1 MTASAD
7 EGEDHD
13 SEKRI
18 VIFDA
23 YALIFRAYFAMQRA
37 NLRTSDG
44 EPTGA
49 VRGFTATL
57 LHIFRTLEPTH
68 AAFAFDVDDAT
79 VFRREIDPN
88 YKAHREPIPE
98 DLPSQIQRCRE
109 IAEAFSVPI
118 YQEPGFEADD
128 VLGTLADQAVA
139 QGFDTWIC
147 TLDSDILQLVTD
159 DISVY
164 LYNPYKSEYT
174 AYDAP
179 AAVRARYDV
188 DPIQIIDF
196 KALVGD
202 KSDNIPGVKGVGKVG
217 AVKLLNQYGTVEQIY
232 EHIEE
237 ITPAG
242 TQKKLLDDRDNAFMS
257 KELATIR
264 HDAPVELDFAAADVT
279 AFERDEVRA
288 KFEELEFRTLMEQIP
303 GGEEDEPVLSEPAI
317 DDYDLVTDEAKLQE
331 WVERASRAPLLAVD
345 LETSSTDTI
354 DCLIAGYALSDEAG
368 QGCYIPVGH
377 IGGETQLDH
386 ELVKSAL
393 RPVLE
398 DSGVPKLLHNA
409 KFDMKALRRH
419 GIHLRGLHDDTMVAA
434 FVLNKSHIGLK
445 SLALSELG
453 IQMTPIEDLIGKGR
467 NQLSMID
474 VSADEAGKYAAADAD
489 ITLQLANRLLPQLA
503 DNEALET
510 LYRELE
516 LPLIPILVDMEL
528 AGVTLDTGILD
539 DLDQQLN
546 VEIESVTTQIYEDAG
561 HEFNIGSPKQLS
573 GVLFEQL
580 ELPKTRKTSQGYST
594 DAQQMER
601 LVDAHPIVNRILQ
614 WRELT
619 KLRSTYVE
627 SLPNEVHTSTGRVHT
642 DYNQTVAATGR
653 LSSESPNLQNIPVRT
668 EQGRQIRAAF
678 VAQPWDDL
686 APDADVSFVSA
697 DYSQIELRVLAHLS
711 EDEGLLTAFRDGEDI
726 PRRDRLRRLR
736 RRNRRRPAGD
746 APRRQDDELRRDLRT
761 LRARTLATQRHGAT
775 RRAGFHRRLLRPLR
789 ARRAVDR
796 GDQGV
801 DQGTRIRRD
810 SDGPPPLP
818 ARDQLAQL
826 PTPQR
831 GRTDGGQH
839 ARAGHRRRC
848 DEARHD
854 RTRRRAPRAGTEVA
868 HAAPGPRRADLR
880 GAERRDRLARRPAA
894 RNHAR
899 RARPRRA
906 AQHRSQERS
915 ELARSGASRSEL
927 TKRSPLP
934 PRSGGR
940 CRRQRGAS
948 PQPGKTRICSAPS
961 ATPGKSPSS
970 PGGCCSLTAS

>member
-1 MTASAD
+1 MPTSSDETEQQSQMTAL
-7 EGEDHD
+7 
-13 SEKRI
+13 SEAAENAVDQPKRI

-37 NLRTSDG
+37 NLRTSAG

-49 VRGFTATL
+49 VRGFTSTL

-79 VFRREIDPN
+79 VFRRDIDPN
-88 YKAHREPIPE
+88 YKAHREPMPE

-109 IAEAFSVPI
+109 IAESFSVPI

-139 QGFDTWIC
+139 EGFDTWIC

-174 AYDAP
+174 AYDGP
-179 AAVRARYDV
+179 ATVRARYEV

-232 EHIEE
+232 EHIDEVK
-237 ITPAG
+237 PAG

-257 KELATIR
+257 KDLATIR
-264 HDAPVELDFAAADVT
+264 HNAPVELDIAAADVT
-279 AFERDEVRA
+279 AFDREAVIA
-288 KFEELEFRTLMEQIP
+288 KFQELEFRTLMDQIP
-303 GGEEDEPVLSEPAI
+303 GLDDEDEPIIQQPSVEH
-317 DDYDLVTDEAKLQE
+317 YDLVTDEAKLRE
-331 WVERASRAPLLAVD
+331 WVERAAKALLLAVD

-354 DCLIAGYALSDEAG
+354 DCEIAGYALSDEEG

-377 IGGETQLDH
+377 RGDEPQLDH

-398 DSGVPKLLHNA
+398 NSLIPKLLHNA
-409 KFDMKALRRH
+409 KFDMKVLRRH
-419 GIHLRGLHDDTMVAA
+419 GINMRGLHDDTMVAA

-467 NQLSMID
+467 NQLSMVD
-474 VSADEAGKYAAADAD
+474 VSAAEAGKYAAADAD
-489 ITLQLANRLLPQLA
+489 ITLRLANELLPQLA
-503 DNEALET
+503 ESDTLDT

-539 DLDQQLN
+539 DLDEQLN
-546 VEIESVTTQIYEDAG
+546 GEIATVTTQIFQDAG

-573 GVLFEQL
+573 GVLFDQL
-580 ELPKTRKTSQGYST
+580 ELPKTRKTTQGYST

-627 SLPNEVHTSTGRVHT
+627 SLPNEVHESTGRVHT

-678 VAQPWDDL
+678 VAKPWEDL
-686 APDADVSFVSA
+686 SPDAEVNFVSA

-711 EDEGLLTAFRDGEDI
+711 EDDGLINAFRNGEDI
-726 PRRDRLRRLR
+726 
-736 RRNRRRPAGD
+736 
-746 APRRQDDELRRDLRT
+746 
-761 LRARTLATQRHGAT
+761 
-775 RRAGFHRRLLRPLR
+775 
-789 ARRAVDR
+789 
-796 GDQGV
+796 
-801 DQGTRIRRD
+801 
-810 SDGPPPLP
+810 
-818 ARDQLAQL
+818 
-826 PTPQR
+826 
-831 GRTDGGQH
+831 
-839 ARAGHRRRC
+839 
-848 DEARHD
+848 
-854 RTRRRAPRAGTEVA
+854 
-868 HAAPGPRRADLR
+868 HAATASGAYGVAIDDVQPEMRRVAKMMNFGVIYGLSAHGLSQR
-880 GAERRDRLARRPAA
+880 SGMERRDAQAFIDAYFGRFERVAQWIEETKESTKEQGYAETLMGRRRYLPEINSRNFQRRNAAERMAVNMPVQGTAADVMKRAMIELDEALRKRELRSRMLLQVHDELIFEVPSEEIDSLADILREIMPAA
-894 RNHAR
+894 LDLVVPLNIEVKSARNWR
-899 RARPRRA
+899 DL
-906 AQHRSQERS
+906 E
-915 ELARSGASRSEL
+915 
-927 TKRSPLP
+927 PLQV
-934 PRSGGR
+934 G
-940 CRRQRGAS
+940 
-948 PQPGKTRICSAPS
+948 
-961 ATPGKSPSS
+961 
-970 PGGCCSLTAS
+970 

>member
-1 MTASAD
+1 MSTNTAGSEQQSEMTAFSDPDGNA
-7 EGEDHD
+7 
-13 SEKRI
+13 SEQPKRI

-37 NLRTSDG
+37 NLRTTAG

-79 VFRREIDPN
+79 VFRRDIDPN
-88 YKAHREPIPE
+88 YKAHRDPAPE
-98 DLPSQIQRCRE
+98 DLPPQILRCRE

-118 YQEPGFEADD
+118 YEVPTFEADD

-174 AYDAP
+174 AYDGP
-179 AAVRARYDV
+179 AAVRARYEV

-232 EHIEE
+232 EHIDEVK
-237 ITPAG
+237 PAG
-242 TQKKLLDDRDNAFMS
+242 TQKKLLADRDNAFMS
-257 KELATIR
+257 KDLATIR
-264 HDAPVELDFAAADVT
+264 RNAPVSLDVAAADVT
-279 AFERDEVRA
+279 AFDREEVIA
-288 KFEELEFRTLMEQIP
+288 KFQELEFRTLMDQIP
-303 GGEEDEPVLSEPAI
+303 GTDEDDEPAVQQPSVEH
-317 DDYDLVTDEAKLQE
+317 YDLVTDETKLQE
-331 WVERASRAPLLAVD
+331 WVERAAKAPLLAVD

-354 DCLIAGYALSDEAG
+354 DCEIAGYALSDEEG

-377 IGGETQLDH
+377 RGDEPQLDH

-398 DSGVPKLLHNA
+398 NSLIPKLLHNA
-409 KFDMKALRRH
+409 KFDMKVLRRH

-434 FVLNKSHIGLK
+434 FVLNKSHVGLK
-445 SLALSELG
+445 SLALGELG

-467 NQLSMID
+467 KQLSMVD
-474 VSADEAGKYAAADAD
+474 VSAEEAGKYAAADAD
-489 ITLQLANRLLPQLA
+489 ITLRLANLLLPQLA
-503 DNEALET
+503 ENDMLET

-528 AGVTLDTGILD
+528 AGVTLDTSILD

-546 VEIESVTTQIYEDAG
+546 SEIETVTTQIYEDAG

-573 GVLFEQL
+573 GVLFDQL

-601 LVDAHPIVNRILQ
+601 LVDAHPIVNRVLQ

-627 SLPNEVHTSTGRVHT
+627 SLPNEVHQSTGRVHT

-678 VAQPWDDL
+678 VARPWNDLDDQ
-686 APDADVSFVSA
+686 ADVSFVSA

-711 EDEGLLTAFRDGEDI
+711 EDEHLITAFRNGEDI
-726 PRRDRLRRLR
+726 HAATASGAYGVGIDDVQPEMRRVAKMMNFGVIYGLSAHGLSQRSGMERRDAQAFIDAYFGRFERVAAWIEETKESTKEHGFAETLMGR
-736 RRNRRRPAGD
+736 RRYLPEINSRNFQRRNAAERMAVNMPVQGTAADVMKRAMLEVD
-746 APRRQDDELRRDLRT
+746 AALHKQELRSRMLLQVHDELIFEVPDEE
-761 LRARTLATQRHGAT
+761 
-775 RRAGFHRRLLRPLR
+775 
-789 ARRAVDR
+789 V
-796 GDQGV
+796 
-801 DQGTRIRRD
+801 
-810 SDGPPPLP
+810 
-818 ARDQLAQL
+818 DQLASLLGEIMPASLNLIVPLQI
-826 PTPQR
+826 
-831 GRTDGGQH
+831 
-839 ARAGHRRRC
+839 
-848 DEARHD
+848 EVKI
-854 RTRRRAPRAGTEVA
+854 APNWR
-868 HAAPGPRRADLR
+868 DL
-880 GAERRDRLARRPAA
+880 E
-894 RNHAR
+894 
-899 RARPRRA
+899 
-906 AQHRSQERS
+906 
-915 ELARSGASRSEL
+915 
-927 TKRSPLP
+927 PL
-934 PRSGGR
+934 
-940 CRRQRGAS
+940 QVN
-948 PQPGKTRICSAPS
+948 
-961 ATPGKSPSS
+961 
-970 PGGCCSLTAS
+970 

>member
-1 MTASAD
+1 MTTSNSESAQQASLMTASGD
-7 EGEDHD
+7 EGGRDD
-13 SEKRI
+13 SWKRI

-37 NLRTSDG
+37 NLRTSAG

-139 QGFDTWIC
+139 EGFDTWIC

-174 AYDAP
+174 AYDGP
-179 AAVRARYDV
+179 DAVRARYEV

-237 ITPAG
+237 VTPAG
-242 TQKKLLDDRDNAFMS
+242 TQKKLLDDRDSAFMS

-264 HDAPVELDFAAADVT
+264 HDAPVTLDLAAADVT
-279 AFERDEVRA
+279 AFDREPVVA
-288 KFEELEFRTLMEQIP
+288 KFQELEFRTLLAQIP
-303 GGEEDEPVLSEPAI
+303 GLDDQDELAI
-317 DDYDLVTDEAKLQE
+317 QQPSVEHYELVTDEAKLQA
-331 WVERASRAPLLAVD
+331 WVERAARAELLAVD

-354 DCLIAGYALSDEAG
+354 DCSIAGYALSDEEG

-377 IGGETQLDH
+377 RDDENQLDH
-386 ELVKSAL
+386 DVVKSAL

-409 KFDMKALRRH
+409 KFDMKVLRRH
-419 GIHLRGLHDDTMVAA
+419 GINLRGLHDDTMVAA

-453 IQMTPIEDLIGKGR
+453 VQMTPIEELIGKGR
-467 NQLSMID
+467 NQLSMVD

-503 DNEALET
+503 DNEVLET

-528 AGVTLDTGILD
+528 AGVTLDTDILD

-573 GVLFEQL
+573 GVLFDQL

-627 SLPNEVHTSTGRVHT
+627 SLPHEVRESTGRVHT

-668 EQGRQIRAAF
+668 AQGRQIRAAF
-678 VAQPWDDL
+678 VARPWDEL
-686 APDADVSFVSA
+686 AHNAEVSFVSA

-726 PRRDRLRRLR
+726 HAATASGAYGVSIDDVQPEMRRVAKMMNFGVIYGLSAHGLSQRSGMERRDAQAFIDAYFGRFERVAQWIEETKESTKERGYAETLLGR
-736 RRNRRRPAGD
+736 RRYLPEINSRNFQRRNAAERMAVNMPVQGTAADVMKRAMIELDD
-746 APRRQDDELRRDLRT
+746 A
-761 LRARTLATQRHGAT
+761 LRARELKSRMLLQVHDELIFEAPSEEIDSLAD
-775 RRAGFHRRLLRPLR
+775 LLRE
-789 ARRAVDR
+789 
-796 GDQGV
+796 
-801 DQGTRIRRD
+801 IM
-810 SDGPPPLP
+810 
-818 ARDQLAQL
+818 
-826 PTPQR
+826 
-831 GRTDGGQH
+831 
-839 ARAGHRRRC
+839 
-848 DEARHD
+848 
-854 RTRRRAPRAGTEVA
+854 
-868 HAAPGPRRADLR
+868 
-880 GAERRDRLARRPAA
+880 PAA
-894 RNHAR
+894 
-899 RARPRRA
+899 
-906 AQHRSQERS
+906 
-915 ELARSGASRSEL
+915 LDL
-927 TKRSPLP
+927 VVPLNIEV
-934 PRSGGR
+934 
-940 CRRQRGAS
+940 
-948 PQPGKTRICSAPS
+948 KSAPNWRDLEPLAVS
-961 ATPGKSPSS
+961 
-970 PGGCCSLTAS
+970 

>member
-1 MTASAD
+1 MSTTTSGSQQQSQMAGLS
-7 EGEDHD
+7 EVD
-13 SEKRI
+13 SETDSASKRI

-37 NLRTSDG
+37 NLRTTAG

-49 VRGFTATL
+49 VRGFTSTL

-88 YKAHREPIPE
+88 YKAHREPMPE

-139 QGFDTWIC
+139 EGFDTWIC

-174 AYDAP
+174 AYDGP

-232 EHIEE
+232 EHIDEVK
-237 ITPAG
+237 PAG
-242 TQKKLLDDRDNAFMS
+242 TQKKLVDDRDNAFMS
-257 KELATIR
+257 KDLATIR
-264 HDAPVELDFAAADVT
+264 HNAPVALDIAAADVT
-279 AFERDEVRA
+279 AFNREAVVA
-288 KFEELEFRTLMEQIP
+288 KFQELEFRTLMDQIP
-303 GGEEDEPVLSEPAI
+303 GLDDEDEPVIQQPSV
-317 DDYDLVTDEAKLQE
+317 DDYDLVTDEATLQE
-331 WVERASRAPLLAVD
+331 WVERAANAPLLAVD

-354 DCLIAGYALSDEAG
+354 DCEIAGYALSDEEG

-377 IGGETQLDH
+377 RGDEPQLDH

-398 DSGVPKLLHNA
+398 NSLIPKLLHNA
-409 KFDMKALRRH
+409 KFDMKVLRRH
-419 GIHLRGLHDDTMVAA
+419 GINMRGLHDDTMVAA

-445 SLALSELG
+445 SLAMSELG

-467 NQLSMID
+467 NQLSMLD
-474 VSADEAGKYAAADAD
+474 VSAAEAGKYAAADAD
-489 ITLQLANRLLPQLA
+489 ITLRLANLLLPELSKN
-503 DNEALET
+503 DVLDK
-510 LYRELE
+510 LYRDLE

-546 VEIESVTTQIYEDAG
+546 GEIATVTTQIFEDAG

-573 GVLFEQL
+573 GVLFDQL

-601 LVDAHPIVNRILQ
+601 LVDAHPIVNRVLQ

-627 SLPNEVHTSTGRVHT
+627 SLPNEVHDSTGRVHT

-678 VAQPWDDL
+678 VARPWEEL
-686 APDADVSFVSA
+686 SSDADVSFVSA

-711 EDEGLLTAFRDGEDI
+711 EDEGLITAFRNGEDI
-726 PRRDRLRRLR
+726 HAATASGAYGVSIDDVQPEMRRVAKMMNFGVIYGLSAHGLSQRSGMERRDAQAFIDAYFGRFERVAQWIEETKESTKEQGYAETLMGR
-736 RRNRRRPAGD
+736 RRYLPEINSRNFQRRNAAERMAVNMPVQGTAADVMKRAMIDIDSALGKQEL
-746 APRRQDDELRRDLRT
+746 RSRMLLQVHDELIFEVPDEE
-761 LRARTLATQRHGAT
+761 
-775 RRAGFHRRLLRPLR
+775 
-789 ARRAVDR
+789 V
-796 GDQGV
+796 
-801 DQGTRIRRD
+801 
-810 SDGPPPLP
+810 
-818 ARDQLAQL
+818 DQLATLLNEIMPASLNLVVPLQI
-826 PTPQR
+826 
-831 GRTDGGQH
+831 
-839 ARAGHRRRC
+839 
-848 DEARHD
+848 
-854 RTRRRAPRAGTEVA
+854 EVKSA
-868 HAAPGPRRADLR
+868 SNWRDL
-880 GAERRDRLARRPAA
+880 E
-894 RNHAR
+894 
-899 RARPRRA
+899 
-906 AQHRSQERS
+906 
-915 ELARSGASRSEL
+915 
-927 TKRSPLP
+927 PLEVN
-934 PRSGGR
+934 
-940 CRRQRGAS
+940 
-948 PQPGKTRICSAPS
+948 
-961 ATPGKSPSS
+961 
-970 PGGCCSLTAS
+970 

>member
-1 MTASAD
+1 MTTTAN
-7 EGEDHD
+7 EGERDD
-13 SEKRI
+13 PVKRI

-37 NLRTSDG
+37 NLRTSAG

-118 YQEPGFEADD
+118 HQEPGFEADD
-128 VLGTLADQAVA
+128 VLGTLADQAA
-139 QGFDTWIC
+139 GAGFDTWIC
-147 TLDSDILQLVTD
+147 TLDSDLLQLVTE

-164 LYNPYKSEYT
+164 LYNPYKGEYT
-174 AYDAP
+174 PYDDP

-237 ITPAG
+237 VTPAG

-264 HDAPVELDFAAADVT
+264 HDAPVKLDFAAADVT
-279 AFERDEVRA
+279 AFDRDEVRA

-303 GGEEDEPVLSEPAI
+303 GGEEDEPILSEPAI

-331 WVERASRAPLLAVD
+331 WVERAATAELLAVD

-409 KFDMKALRRH
+409 KFDMKVLRRH
-419 GIHLRGLHDDTMVAA
+419 GINLRGLHDDTMVAA

-453 IQMTPIEDLIGKGR
+453 VQMTPIEDLIGKGR
-467 NQLSMID
+467 NQLSMVD
-474 VSADEAGKYAAADAD
+474 VSAQEAGIYAAADAD
-489 ITLQLANRLLPQLA
+489 ITLRLAERLLPQLK
-503 DNEALET
+503 DNELLET

-528 AGVTLDTGILD
+528 AGVTLDTDILD

-546 VEIESVTTQIYEDAG
+546 SEIETVTTQIFEDAG

-627 SLPNEVHTSTGRVHT
+627 SLPNEVHQSTGRVHT

-678 VAQPWDDL
+678 VAQPWDEL
-686 APDADVSFVSA
+686 APEADVSFVSA

-711 EDEGLLTAFRDGEDI
+711 EDEGLLTAFRNGEDI
-726 PRRDRLRRLR
+726 HAATASGAYGVSIDDVQPEMRRVAKMMNFGVIYGLSAHGLSQRSGMERRDAQDFIDAYFGRFERVAQWIEETKESTKAHGYAETLMGR
-736 RRNRRRPAGD
+736 RRYLPEINSRNFQRRNAAERMAVNMPVQGTAADVMKRAMIELDD
-746 APRRQDDELRRDLRT
+746 A
-761 LRARTLATQRHGAT
+761 LRARELKSRMLLQVHDELIFEAPSEEIDSLAD
-775 RRAGFHRRLLRPLR
+775 LLRE
-789 ARRAVDR
+789 
-796 GDQGV
+796 
-801 DQGTRIRRD
+801 IM
-810 SDGPPPLP
+810 
-818 ARDQLAQL
+818 
-826 PTPQR
+826 
-831 GRTDGGQH
+831 
-839 ARAGHRRRC
+839 
-848 DEARHD
+848 
-854 RTRRRAPRAGTEVA
+854 
-868 HAAPGPRRADLR
+868 
-880 GAERRDRLARRPAA
+880 PAA
-894 RNHAR
+894 LH
-899 RARPRRA
+899 
-906 AQHRSQERS
+906 
-915 ELARSGASRSEL
+915 LVV
-927 TKRSPLP
+927 PLNIEV
-934 PRSGGR
+934 
-940 CRRQRGAS
+940 
-948 PQPGKTRICSAPS
+948 KSAPNWRDLEPLEMS
-961 ATPGKSPSS
+961 
-970 PGGCCSLTAS
+970 

>member
-1 MTASAD
+1 MAALSD
-7 EGEDHD
+7 DDGEAP
-13 SEKRI
+13 SGYKRI

-37 NLRTSDG
+37 NLRTTAG

-49 VRGFTATL
+49 VRGFTSTL

-88 YKAHREPIPE
+88 YKAHREPMPE

-109 IAEAFSVPI
+109 IAESFSVPI

-139 QGFDTWIC
+139 EGFDTWIC

-174 AYDAP
+174 AYDGP
-179 AAVRARYDV
+179 ATVRARYEV

-232 EHIEE
+232 EHIDEVK
-237 ITPAG
+237 PAG

-257 KELATIR
+257 KDLATIR
-264 HDAPVELDFAAADVT
+264 HNAPVALDIAAADVT
-279 AFERDEVRA
+279 AFDRDAVIA
-288 KFEELEFRTLMEQIP
+288 KFQELEFRTLMDQIP
-303 GGEEDEPVLSEPAI
+303 GLDDEDEPIIQQPSVEH
-317 DDYDLVTDEAKLQE
+317 YDLVTDEASLQE
-331 WVERASRAPLLAVD
+331 WVQRAANAPLLAVD

-354 DCLIAGYALSDEAG
+354 DCEIAGYALSDEEG

-377 IGGETQLDH
+377 RRDEPQLDH

-398 DSGVPKLLHNA
+398 NSLIPKLLHNA
-409 KFDMKALRRH
+409 KFDIKVLRRH
-419 GIHLRGLHDDTMVAA
+419 GINMRGLHDDTMVAA

-467 NQLSMID
+467 NQLSMVD
-474 VSADEAGKYAAADAD
+474 VSAAEAGKYAAADAD
-489 ITLQLANRLLPQLA
+489 ISLRLANLLL
-503 DNEALET
+503 LELSKNAVLDK

-516 LPLIPILVDMEL
+516 LPLIPILVEMEL

-539 DLDQQLN
+539 DLDEQLN
-546 VEIESVTTQIYEDAG
+546 GEIATVTTQIFEDAG

-573 GVLFEQL
+573 GVLFDQL

-601 LVDAHPIVNRILQ
+601 LVDAHPIVNRVLQ

-627 SLPNEVHTSTGRVHT
+627 SLPNEVHESTGRVHT

-678 VAQPWDDL
+678 VAKPWEEL
-686 APDADVSFVSA
+686 TPDAEVNFVSA

-711 EDEGLLTAFRDGEDI
+711 EDDGLINAFRNGEDI
-726 PRRDRLRRLR
+726 
-736 RRNRRRPAGD
+736 
-746 APRRQDDELRRDLRT
+746 
-761 LRARTLATQRHGAT
+761 
-775 RRAGFHRRLLRPLR
+775 
-789 ARRAVDR
+789 
-796 GDQGV
+796 
-801 DQGTRIRRD
+801 
-810 SDGPPPLP
+810 
-818 ARDQLAQL
+818 
-826 PTPQR
+826 
-831 GRTDGGQH
+831 
-839 ARAGHRRRC
+839 
-848 DEARHD
+848 
-854 RTRRRAPRAGTEVA
+854 
-868 HAAPGPRRADLR
+868 HAATASGAYGVSIDDVQPEMRRVAKMMNFGVIYGLSAHGLSQR
-880 GAERRDRLARRPAA
+880 SGMERRDAQAFIDAYFGRFERVAQWIEETKESTKEQGYAETLMGRRRYLPEINSRNFQRRNAAERMAVNMPVQGTAADVMKRAMIELDEALHKRELRSRMLLQVHDELIFEVPSEEIDSLADILREIMPAA
-894 RNHAR
+894 LDLVVPLNIEVKSARNWR
-899 RARPRRA
+899 DL
-906 AQHRSQERS
+906 E
-915 ELARSGASRSEL
+915 
-927 TKRSPLP
+927 PLQV
-934 PRSGGR
+934 G
-940 CRRQRGAS
+940 
-948 PQPGKTRICSAPS
+948 
-961 ATPGKSPSS
+961 
-970 PGGCCSLTAS
+970 

>member
-1 MTASAD
+1 MPTTTEASQQQSQMTAL
-7 EGEDHD
+7 
-13 SEKRI
+13 SEAAANAVDQPKRI

-37 NLRTSDG
+37 NLRTTAG

-88 YKAHREPIPE
+88 YKAHREPMPE
-98 DLPSQIQRCRE
+98 DLPSQIERCRE
-109 IAEAFSVPI
+109 MAESFSVPI

-128 VLGTLADQAVA
+128 VLGTLADQAAA

-147 TLDSDILQLVTD
+147 TLDSDLLQLVTD

-174 AYDAP
+174 AYDGP
-179 AAVRARYDV
+179 DAVRARYEV
-188 DPIQIIDF
+188 DPPQIIDF

-232 EHIEE
+232 EHIDEVK
-237 ITPAG
+237 PAG
-242 TQKKLLDDRDNAFMS
+242 TQKKLLADQANAFMS

-264 HDAPVELDFAAADVT
+264 HDAPVTLDVVAADVT
-279 AFERDEVRA
+279 AFDRDEVKA
-288 KFEELEFRTLMEQIP
+288 KFQELEFRTLMDQIP
-303 GGEEDEPVLSEPAI
+303 GLDDEDEPVVEQPSI
-317 DDYDLVTDEAKLQE
+317 DDYDLVTDEAGLQE
-331 WVERASRAPLLAVD
+331 WVERAAKAPLLAVD

-354 DCLIAGYALSDEAG
+354 DCEIAGYALSDEAG

-377 IGGETQLDH
+377 RGDEPQLDH

-398 DSGVPKLLHNA
+398 NSLVPKLLHNA
-409 KFDMKALRRH
+409 KFDMKVLRRH
-419 GIHLRGLHDDTMVAA
+419 GINLRGLHDDTMVAA

-467 NQLSMID
+467 NQKSMVD
-474 VSADEAGKYAAADAD
+474 VSAEEAGKYAAADAD
-489 ITLQLANRLLPQLA
+489 ITLRLANLLLPELA
-503 DNEALET
+503 KNDVLDK

-516 LPLIPILVDMEL
+516 LPLIPILVEMEL

-546 VEIESVTTQIYEDAG
+546 TEIASVTTEIYEDAG

-573 GVLFEQL
+573 GVLFDQL
-580 ELPKTRKTSQGYST
+580 ELPKTRKTTQGYST

-601 LVDAHPIVNRILQ
+601 LVDAHPIVNRVLQ

-627 SLPNEVHTSTGRVHT
+627 SLPNEVHESTGRVHT

-678 VAQPWDDL
+678 VARPWEEL
-686 APDADVSFVSA
+686 AQDADVGFVSA

-711 EDEGLLTAFRDGEDI
+711 EDEGLITAFRNGEDI
-726 PRRDRLRRLR
+726 HAATASGAYGVGIDDVQPEMRRVAKMMNFGVIYGLSAHGLSQRSGMERRDAQAFIDAYFGRFERVAQWIEETKTTTHERGYAETLMGR
-736 RRNRRRPAGD
+736 RRYLPEINSRNFQRRNAAERMAVNMPVQGTAADVMKRAMIEVD
-746 APRRQDDELRRDLRT
+746 AALRKQELRSRMLLQVHDELIFEVPDEE
-761 LRARTLATQRHGAT
+761 
-775 RRAGFHRRLLRPLR
+775 
-789 ARRAVDR
+789 V
-796 GDQGV
+796 
-801 DQGTRIRRD
+801 
-810 SDGPPPLP
+810 
-818 ARDQLAQL
+818 DQLASLLNEIMPASLNLVVPLQI
-826 PTPQR
+826 
-831 GRTDGGQH
+831 
-839 ARAGHRRRC
+839 
-848 DEARHD
+848 
-854 RTRRRAPRAGTEVA
+854 EV
-868 HAAPGPRRADLR
+868 
-880 GAERRDRLARRPAA
+880 
-894 RNHAR
+894 
-899 RARPRRA
+899 
-906 AQHRSQERS
+906 
-915 ELARSGASRSEL
+915 
-927 TKRSPLP
+927 K
-934 PRSGGR
+934 
-940 CRRQRGAS
+940 
-948 PQPGKTRICSAPS
+948 SAPNWRDLE
-961 ATPGKSPSS
+961 P
-970 PGGCCSLTAS
+970 LEVN

>member
-1 MTASAD
+1 MSTTADESQQQSEMTALAEAAD
-7 EGEDHD
+7 DPANRA
-13 SEKRI
+13 KRI

-37 NLRTSDG
+37 NLRTTAG

-57 LHIFRTLEPTH
+57 LHIINTLQPTH

-88 YKAHREPIPE
+88 YKAHREPMPE

-139 QGFDTWIC
+139 EGFDTWIC
-147 TLDSDILQLVTD
+147 TLDSDLLQLVTD

-174 AYDAP
+174 AYDGP
-179 AAVRARYDV
+179 AAVRARYEV
-188 DPIQIIDF
+188 EPVQIIDF

-232 EHIEE
+232 EHIDEVK
-237 ITPAG
+237 PAG
-242 TQKKLLDDRDNAFMS
+242 TQKKLLADQANAFMS

-264 HDAPVELDFAAADVT
+264 HDAPVALDVAAADVT
-279 AFERDEVRA
+279 AFDRDEVQA
-288 KFEELEFRTLMEQIP
+288 KFQELEFRTLMDQIP
-303 GGEEDEPVLSEPAI
+303 GLDDEAKPVIQQPSVEG
-317 DDYDLVTDEAKLQE
+317 YDLVTDEAKLRE
-331 WVERASRAPLLAVD
+331 WVERSTRAPLLAVD

-354 DCLIAGYALSDEAG
+354 DCEIAGYALSDEEGA
-368 QGCYIPVGH
+368 GCYIPVGH
-377 IGGETQLDH
+377 LDDESQLDH

-393 RPVLE
+393 RPLLE
-398 DSGVPKLLHNA
+398 NSTVPKLLHNA
-409 KFDMKALRRH
+409 KFDIKVLRRH

-434 FVLNKSHIGLK
+434 FVLNKSHVGLK
-445 SLALSELG
+445 SLALGELG

-467 NQLSMID
+467 NQLSMVD
-474 VSADEAGKYAAADAD
+474 VTAEEAGKYAAADAD
-489 ITLQLANRLLPQLA
+489 ITLRLANLLLPEMA
-503 DNEALET
+503 KNDVLEK

-528 AGVTLDTGILD
+528 AGVTLDTQILD

-546 VEIESVTTQIYEDAG
+546 TEIASVTTQIYEDAG

-573 GVLFEQL
+573 GVLFDQL

-627 SLPNEVHTSTGRVHT
+627 SLPDEVHESTGRIHT

-668 EQGRQIRAAF
+668 AQGRQIRAAF
-678 VAQPWDDL
+678 VAKPWQEL
-686 APDADVSFVSA
+686 ASDADVSFVSA

-711 EDEGLLTAFRDGEDI
+711 EDDHLITAFRNGEDI
-726 PRRDRLRRLR
+726 HAATASGAYGVGIDDVQPEMRRVAKMMNFGVIYGLSAHGLSQRSGMERRDAQAFIDAYFGRFERVAQWIEETKESTKEHGYAETLMGR
-736 RRNRRRPAGD
+736 RRYLPEINSRNFQRRNAAERMAVNMPVQGTAADVMKRAMLDIDD
-746 APRRQDDELRRDLRT
+746 ALRKGELRSRMLLQVHDELIFEVPDEE
-761 LRARTLATQRHGAT
+761 
-775 RRAGFHRRLLRPLR
+775 
-789 ARRAVDR
+789 V
-796 GDQGV
+796 
-801 DQGTRIRRD
+801 
-810 SDGPPPLP
+810 
-818 ARDQLAQL
+818 DQLATLLNQIMPASL
-826 PTPQR
+826 NLVVPLQIEVKT
-831 GRTDGGQH
+831 
-839 ARAGHRRRC
+839 
-848 DEARHD
+848 
-854 RTRRRAPRAGTEVA
+854 APNWRDLEPLEV
-868 HAAPGPRRADLR
+868 
-880 GAERRDRLARRPAA
+880 
-894 RNHAR
+894 N
-899 RARPRRA
+899 
-906 AQHRSQERS
+906 
-915 ELARSGASRSEL
+915 
-927 TKRSPLP
+927 
-934 PRSGGR
+934 
-940 CRRQRGAS
+940 
-948 PQPGKTRICSAPS
+948 
-961 ATPGKSPSS
+961 
-970 PGGCCSLTAS
+970 

>member
-1 MTASAD
+1 MTTSNSESAQQASLMTASGD
-7 EGEDHD
+7 EGGRDD
-13 SEKRI
+13 SWKRI

-37 NLRTSDG
+37 NLRTSAG

-57 LHIFRTLEPTH
+57 LHIFRTLEPSH

-139 QGFDTWIC
+139 EGFDTWIC

-174 AYDAP
+174 AYDGP
-179 AAVRARYDV
+179 DAVRARYEV

-232 EHIEE
+232 EHIVEV
-237 ITPAG
+237 TPAG
-242 TQKKLLDDRDNAFMS
+242 TQKKLLDDRDSAFMS

-264 HDAPVELDFAAADVT
+264 HDAPVTLDFAAADVT
-279 AFERDEVRA
+279 AFDRETVVA
-288 KFEELEFRTLMEQIP
+288 KFQELEFRTLMDQIP
-303 GGEEDEPVLSEPAI
+303 GLDDQDELAI
-317 DDYDLVTDEAKLQE
+317 QQPSVEHYELVTDEAKLQA
-331 WVERASRAPLLAVD
+331 WVERAARAELLAVD

-354 DCLIAGYALSDEAG
+354 DCSIAGYALSDEAG

-377 IGGETQLDH
+377 RDDENQLDH
-386 ELVKSAL
+386 GVVKSAL

-409 KFDMKALRRH
+409 KFDMKVLRRH
-419 GIHLRGLHDDTMVAA
+419 GINLRGLHDDTMVAA

-453 IQMTPIEDLIGKGR
+453 VQMTPIEELIGKGR
-467 NQLSMID
+467 NQLSMVD

-503 DNEALET
+503 DNEVLET

-528 AGVTLDTGILD
+528 AGVTLDTDILD

-573 GVLFEQL
+573 GVLFDQL

-627 SLPNEVHTSTGRVHT
+627 SLPHEVHESTGRVHT

-668 EQGRQIRAAF
+668 AQGRQIRAAF
-678 VAQPWDDL
+678 VARPWDEL
-686 APDADVSFVSA
+686 AHNAEVSFVSA

-726 PRRDRLRRLR
+726 HAATASGAYGVSIDDVQPEMRRVAKMMNFGVIYGLSAHGLSQRSGMERRDAQAFIDAYFGRFERVAQWIEETKESTKERGYAETLLGR
-736 RRNRRRPAGD
+736 RRYLPEINSRNFQRRNAAERMAVNMPVQGTAADVMKRAMIELDD
-746 APRRQDDELRRDLRT
+746 A
-761 LRARTLATQRHGAT
+761 LRARELKSRMLLQVHDELIFEAPSEEIDSLAD
-775 RRAGFHRRLLRPLR
+775 LLRE
-789 ARRAVDR
+789 
-796 GDQGV
+796 
-801 DQGTRIRRD
+801 IM
-810 SDGPPPLP
+810 
-818 ARDQLAQL
+818 
-826 PTPQR
+826 
-831 GRTDGGQH
+831 
-839 ARAGHRRRC
+839 
-848 DEARHD
+848 
-854 RTRRRAPRAGTEVA
+854 
-868 HAAPGPRRADLR
+868 
-880 GAERRDRLARRPAA
+880 PAA
-894 RNHAR
+894 
-899 RARPRRA
+899 
-906 AQHRSQERS
+906 
-915 ELARSGASRSEL
+915 LDL
-927 TKRSPLP
+927 VVPLNIEV
-934 PRSGGR
+934 
-940 CRRQRGAS
+940 
-948 PQPGKTRICSAPS
+948 KSAPNWRDLEPLAVS
-961 ATPGKSPSS
+961 
-970 PGGCCSLTAS
+970 